1 MAFKIVGK
9 IKIDTRKVSAA
20 LARYC
25 AASEKEFE
33 LLERARNPQEL
44 RSALNRALKRR
55 DQPTL
60 IEVPVGPFPSPW
72 EFLHMPRV
80 RG

>member
-33 LLERARNPQEL
+33 LLERARNPQDLED
-44 RSALNRALKRR
+44 ALLAVALEEGRWR
-55 DQPTL
+55 D
-60 IEVPVGPFPSPW
+60 VAADV
-72 EFLHMPRV
+72 
-80 RG
+80 